1 VIHAKVDLMVPGL
14 LVRTVLA
21 WSIGH
26 GAQVVSGPRPLE
38 GTYWKA
44 IELAGTPVPASDSIR
59 EIFLV
64 LQDRGRV
71 YGSDGCNRVAGSY
84 ELKNTSVGFSEM
96 AATRMACIDAGNLD
110 VAFREA
116 LKSARRLTV
125 VGDHLELFDSK
136 NRRVAVFLAASSHPA
151 EPGKH

>member
-1 VIHAKVDLMVPGL
+1 MVPGL

-21 WSIGH
+21 LALA
-26 GAQVVSGPRPLE
+26 AQAVSGPRPLE

-44 IELAGTPVPASDSIR
+44 IELAGKPVPPKESIR
-59 EIFLV
+59 EVYLL

-71 YGSDGCNRVAGSY
+71 YGSDGCNRVVGAY
-84 ELKNTSVGFSEM
+84 EAKKDAIRFSEM
-96 AATRMACIDAGNLD
+96 AATRMACIDAGDID
-110 VAFREA
+110 VVFRDA

-136 NRRVAVFLAASSHPA
+136 NRRVAAFVAASGPR
-151 EPGKH
+151 